1 MNLSIFFT
9 VLALI
14 VSQNLVAAQT
24 TKPTQTTKPIQ
35 SSTTTKIP
43 ISPVCQAENA
53 RNSLIALL
61 SPAGQKT
68 IEEVLM
74 DTQYT
79 AGVVIQPYLNLNMV
93 TYNATIRQ
101 VLNSSDASK
110 MLQLLSIL
118 CYNNSLCGAGRVKS
132 YCTLQSDV
140 TNLINSFST
149 PNLPIAVQVTNIYI
163 STVKT
168 YNTTVLNLVNYFDAV
183 QKTNLQATENPSVL
197 SALSAYSYIFNY
209 L

>member
-1 MNLSIFFT
+1 MNISILFT

-24 TKPTQTTKPIQ
+24 TKPAQ

-43 ISPVCQAENA
+43 LSPVCQAENA

-61 SPAGQKT
+61 SPAGQKN
-68 IEEVLM
+68 IEEILM

-79 AGVVIQPYLNLNMV
+79 AGVVIQPNLNLNMV

-110 MLQLLSIL
+110 MVQLLNIL
-118 CYNNSLCGAGRVKS
+118 CYNNSLCGAGRVQS
-132 YCTLQSDV
+132 YCTLQSAV
-140 TNLINSFST
+140 ANLINSFST
-149 PNLPIAVQVTNIYI
+149 PNLPIAVQVANIYI
-163 STVKT
+163 STVKA
-168 YNTTVLNLVNYFDAV
+168 YNITVLNLVNYFDAI